1 MNVMKLLEYL
11 SDIIETSTKLPMT
24 GKSVVN
30 KKEVCEVINDI
41 ISALPDELK
50 KAQWILSE
58 KDRIINDALKEAE
71 IIRQKN
77 SQNMLREIENHN
89 ITKEAKIKADEIIA
103 SAQKT
108 AKEIRL
114 GSKEYAENILN
125 NLDREIKQYNGEML
139 TNIKAE
145 MEQFLKNYQSTINS
159 TSNNV
164 RDNLKEIKKIQ

>member
-1 MNVMKLLEYL
+1 MEVGKLLEYL
-11 SDIIETSTKLPMT
+11 QDIIETSSKLPMT
-24 GKSVVN
+24 GKVVVS
-30 KKEVCEVINDI
+30 KKEMLDI
-41 ISALPDELK
+41 IDQIFCSLPDELK

-71 IIRQKN
+71 IVRQKN

>member
-1 MNVMKLLEYL
+1 MEVGKLLEYL
-11 SDIIETSTKLPMT
+11 QDIIETSGKLPMT
-24 GKSVVN
+24 GKVVVS
-30 KKEVCEVINDI
+30 KKEVLDI
-41 ISALPDELK
+41 VDQIFCSLPDELK
-50 KAQWILSE
+50 KSQWILSE

-114 GSKEYAENILN
+114 GSKEYAESILN
-125 NLDREIKQYNGEML
+125 NLDRQIKEYNDAML
-139 TNIKAE
+139 NNIKAE
-145 MEQFLKNYQSTINS
+145 MEQFLKSYQTTINS